1 MTKRL
6 EDISGGEI
14 SVQET
19 QPVLR
24 RDSRRP
30 EILRAVMLASSCKQ
44 PLLYAESSW
53 SQAIHD
59 EVMIDP
65 ELPIWYNLQNSG
77 ITPTRNIKNLF
88 FLICP
93 ELQMRFGSKEKAFL
107 GREYVLLNKKQQ
119 ITTIIEILNLTS
131 FL

>member
-6 EDISGGEI
+6 EAISGGEI

-24 RDSRRP
+24 RDSRRS
-30 EILRAVMLASSCKQ
+30 EILRSVILASSCKQ

-53 SQAIHD
+53 SQAVYD
-59 EVMIDP
+59 EVMVDP
-65 ELPIWYNLQNSG
+65 ELPIWYNLQKSG

-93 ELQMRFGSKEKAFL
+93 ELQTRFGSKETAFL
-107 GREYVLLNKKQQ
+107 GREYLLLNKRQQ
-119 ITTIIEILNLTS
+119 IATIIEILNLTS